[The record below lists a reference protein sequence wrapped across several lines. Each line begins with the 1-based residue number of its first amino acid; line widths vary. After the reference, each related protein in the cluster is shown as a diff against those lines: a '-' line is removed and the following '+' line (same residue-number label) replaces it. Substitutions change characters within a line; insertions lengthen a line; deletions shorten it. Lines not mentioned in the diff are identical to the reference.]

1 MFQTWVESLNLW
13 GLNFALKIL
22 LQLCFVLYGSVVTR
36 CSTGITL
43 YSVGIPLVFWSVP
56 QVFRAMFSCFAFV
69 PGRSA
74 VPPVFRVPAV
84 YMVLYYAVANVKVK
98 TDTKAWLKL
107 RENRNYMKWKSN
119 WNYLIATLH
128 ETTWNIWFENI
139 NQTKSTSLLTFI
151 KLS

>member
-22 LQLCFVLYGSVVTR
+22 LQLYFVLYGSIVTR
-36 CSTGITL
+36 CSTGF
-43 YSVGIPLVFWSVP
+43 PLVFRSVP
-56 QVFRAMFSCFAFV
+56 LVFRAMFSCFAFV
-69 PGRSA
+69 RGCSA
-74 VPPVFRVPAV
+74 VPPVFRVLFFRVPV
-84 YMVLYYAVANVKVK
+84 YMVLQYAVAKVKVK

-119 WNYLIATLH
+119 WNYLKANLH

-139 NQTKSTSLLTFI
+139 NQTKSTFFTNI
-151 KLS
+151 Y

>member
-22 LQLCFVLYGSVVTR
+22 LQLYFVLYGSIVTR
-36 CSTGITL
+36 CSTGF
-43 YSVGIPLVFWSVP
+43 PLVFRWYSGVFCWCSGQCSVVSP
-56 QVFRAMFSCFAFV
+56 LFGDV
-69 PGRSA
+69 
-74 VPPVFRVPAV
+74 PVFRVLFFRVPV
-84 YMVLYYAVANVKVK
+84 YMVLQYAVAKVKVK

-119 WNYLIATLH
+119 WNYLKANLH

-139 NQTKSTSLLTFI
+139 NQTKSTFFTNI
-151 KLS
+151 Y